1 MWGNVAVREGVLV
14 SDSWLW
20 ELRDPGFAPE
30 VSIVVCA
37 HGKSDVTMA
46 CLQALVQTQHMN
58 VARFEVV
65 LVDDASADD
74 TLARVRP
81 VGGLRLVELTDNV
94 GFLRAANAGLEA
106 ARGEHILFLN
116 NDTEPVGRWLDPL
129 VEVLRRNPRALV
141 VGSRLIYPDGM
152 LQEAGGIVFSD
163 ASGWNYGRG
172 LDPFDPRVSFPR
184 RVDYVS
190 GASLLVR
197 GDFLRCRGG
206 FDERYAPAYYE
217 DTDLC
222 FAAREAGGEVWYEPA
237 SIIVHHEG
245 VSHGTDVS
253 SGLKAYQEVNREK
266 FHDRWE
272 EVLAHQWAPD
282 AAHVS
287 SARQRVDKG
296 RILVIDHEVAAPDRD
311 SGSVRIAAVMKSMLD
326 LGYAVTFMP
335 HNGWRRE
342 PYTTQLERMGIEVL
356 GSSTDWWSHVVEMA
370 TGISHVWLSRP
381 SVARAFIGHVRA
393 SLPDATVIFDTV
405 DLHFLRV
412 QREAETT
419 SDSTRRRHALR
430 QEIEELELI
439 DMADITIVVSD
450 VERDLLLSRTERPV
464 LVVPNVHVD
473 HPEAPGPRDRSGI
486 LFVGGFR
493 HTPNVDAMAWF
504 VREILPRIADEEP
517 GVSLTIAG
525 SHPPDEV
532 LALAGDR
539 VTVTGWVDDLV
550 PLYAAARVAVAP
562 LRYGAGV
569 KGKVGE
575 AMSLGVPMV
584 LTSIASEGMHIEHG
598 AQALVADNPEDFA
611 ANVVQLLRDDDLWLR
626 FSAAGRQL
634 IHDCFGVDATR
645 VMVEQA
651 LSQGARSKE
660 VSWA

>member
-1 MWGNVAVREGVLV
+1 MAEQTNLWT
-14 SDSWLW
+14 W
-20 ELRDPGFAPE
+20 ELRSVGPTPD
-30 VSIVVCA
+30 VSLIVCA
-37 HGKSDVTMA
+37 HGQCSVTER
-46 CLQALVQTQHMN
+46 CIQSLCETQYMN
-58 VARFEVV
+58 DARMQVV
-65 LVDDASADD
+65 LVDDASPDD
-74 TLARVRP
+74 T
-81 VGGLRLVELTDNV
+81 VGRLSQIKGLHLVQLSDNV
-94 GFLRAANAGLEA
+94 GFLRAANAGLEVA
-106 ARGEHILFLN
+106 KGEHILFLN

-129 VEVLRRNPRALV
+129 LDVLRRNPNALV
-141 VGSRLIYPDGM
+141 VGSRLIYPDAT

-197 GDFLRCRGG
+197 GDFLRQRGG
-206 FDERYAPAYYE
+206 FDDRYAPAYYE

-237 SIIVHHEG
+237 SIVIHHEG
-245 VSHGTDVS
+245 ISHGTEIS
-253 SGLKAYQEVNREK
+253 SGMKAFQAVNKDK
-266 FHDRWE
+266 FFERWE
-272 EVLAHQWAPD
+272 STLADQWAPD
-282 AAHVS
+282 AAHVP
-287 SARQRVDKG
+287 SARQRTDKG
-296 RILVIDHEVAAPDRD
+296 RILVIDHEVPTPDQD
-311 SGSVRIAAVMKSMLD
+311 SGSVRITAVMKSMLD

-342 PYTTQLERMGIEVL
+342 LYTVQLERMGIEVL
-356 GSSTDWWSHVVEMA
+356 GSSADWWHHVVEMA
-370 TGISHVWLSRP
+370 PGISHVWLSRP
-381 SVARAFIGHVRA
+381 SVARSFIGHVRA
-393 SLPDATVIFDTV
+393 SLPGATVIFDTV

-419 SDSTRRRHALR
+419 SDSTRRRDALR

-439 DMADITIVVSD
+439 DMADVTVVVSQ
-450 VERDLLLSRTERPV
+450 VEQELLQARTDRSV
-464 LVVPNVHVD
+464 AVVPNVHVD
-473 HPEAPGPRDRSGI
+473 HPEASGARNRSGI

-504 VREILPRIADEEP
+504 VSEILPRIADEEP
-517 GVSLTIAG
+517 DVSLTIAG

-532 LALAGDR
+532 LALASDR
-539 VTVTGWVDDLV
+539 VTVTGWVHDLV
-550 PLYAAARVAVAP
+550 PLYSTSRVAVAP

-611 ANVVQLLRDDDLWLR
+611 ANVVRLLRDDHLWLR

-634 IHDCFGVDATR
+634 IHDRFGVDATR